1 MKNNPPYHNRKSN
14 RLPDYDYS
22 KSGAYFITICV
33 AFNKCLL
40 GNIVEG
46 RMVLNEFCKIAQ
58 DYLNGIPEKYTQAK
72 IHEHV
77 VMPNHIHAIIVI
89 KNVMAI
95 HESPDFN
102 EGLSVGAIHESPLQT
117 NTYDRERA
125 IRESP
130 LTIDQRRKML
140 MSKIIGWY
148 KMNTAKHIN
157 IAMQAQGQ
165 SFWQR
170 NYHDHIIRNQTSYQT
185 IADYIKSNP
194 VNWKKDRFFN
204 E

>member
-95 HESPDFN
+95 HESP
-102 EGLSVGAIHESPLQT
+102 LP
-117 NTYDRERA
+117 
-125 IRESP
+125 
-130 LTIDQRRKML
+130 IDQRRKML

-157 IAMQAQGQ
+157 IAMQTQGQ